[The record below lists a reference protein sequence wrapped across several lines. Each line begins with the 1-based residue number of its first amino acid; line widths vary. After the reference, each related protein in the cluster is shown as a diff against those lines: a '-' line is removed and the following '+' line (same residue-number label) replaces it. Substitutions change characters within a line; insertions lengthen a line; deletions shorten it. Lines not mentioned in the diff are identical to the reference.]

1 MIPKTNKAL
10 IVFNLL
16 FAFYCSAQD
25 TILLKSNAKV
35 IANVREIDSDF
46 VTYSMPNQDSIY
58 VQVSRSDVQNIRY
71 ANGSI
76 EEFLSE
82 ITNTYATDAYQRGI
96 DDAGR
101 YYNTGPDFTKGVV
114 DGVLTYIMYAGLV
127 LVIIDYRKEPKIDY
141 PRGIGFED
149 EPSNNPD
156 YRKGYVDAAHKMKKR
171 KLIGGFFTGLVSF
184 PIVLIG
190 VLLGTLAS
198 EM

>member
-1 MIPKTNKAL
+1 MKHLA
-10 IVFNLL
+10 IVSQLL
-16 FAFYCSAQD
+16 FAFLSQAQD
-25 TILLKSNAKV
+25 TIRLRSNSQ
-35 IANVREIDSDF
+35 IIGFVREIDSDF

-58 VQVSRSDVQNIRY
+58 VQVSKSDVQNIRY

-76 EEFLSE
+76 DAFSSE
-82 ITNTYATDAYQRGI
+82 ITSTFETEAYQRGI
-96 DDAGR
+96 YDAGQ

-114 DGVLTYIMYAGLV
+114 DGVLTYIMYAGVV

-149 EPSNNPD
+149 EPSKNPD

-190 VLLGTLAS
+190 VILGAVAS

>member
-1 MIPKTNKAL
+1 MKYLAIA
-10 IVFNLL
+10 IHLL
-16 FAFYCSAQD
+16 FAVLSYAQD
-25 TILLKSNAKV
+25 TIRLRSNSE
-35 IANVREIDSDF
+35 IIGFVREIDSDF

-58 VQVSRSDVQNIRY
+58 VQVSKSDVQNIRY

-76 EEFLSE
+76 DEFTSDA
-82 ITNTYATDAYQRGI
+82 TNTYPSEAYQRGI

-114 DGVLTYIMYAGLV
+114 DGVLTYIMYAGVV
-127 LVIIDYRKEPKIDY
+127 LVIIDYRKEPKINY
-141 PRGIGFED
+141 PSGIGFED
-149 EPSNNPD
+149 EPSKNPD
-156 YRKGYVDAAHKMKKR
+156 YRKGYIEAAHKMKKR

-190 VLLGTLAS
+190 VILGAVAS

>member
-1 MIPKTNKAL
+1 MKHLA
-10 IVFNLL
+10 IVSQLL
-16 FAFYCSAQD
+16 FAFLSQAQD
-25 TILLKSNAKV
+25 TIRLRSNSQ
-35 IANVREIDSDF
+35 IIGLVREIDSDF

-58 VQVSRSDVQNIRY
+58 VQVSKSDVQNIRY

-76 EEFLSE
+76 DAFSSE
-82 ITNTYATDAYQRGI
+82 ITSTFETEAYQRGI
-96 DDAGR
+96 YDAGQ

-114 DGVLTYIMYAGLV
+114 DGVLTYIMYAGVV

-149 EPSNNPD
+149 EPSKNPD

-190 VLLGTLAS
+190 VILGAVAS

>member
-1 MIPKTNKAL
+1 MKHLA
-10 IVFNLL
+10 IVSQLL
-16 FAFYCSAQD
+16 FAFLSQAQD
-25 TILLKSNAKV
+25 TIRLRSNSQ
-35 IANVREIDSDF
+35 IIGFVREIDSDF

-76 EEFLSE
+76 EDFSSE

-114 DGVLTYIMYAGLV
+114 DGVLTYIMYAGVV

-141 PRGIGFED
+141 PSGIGFED

-156 YRKGYVDAAHKMKKR
+156 YRKGYVEGATKMKKR

-184 PIVLIG
+184 PIVLTA
-190 VLLGTLAS
+190 VLLGTLAA

>member
-1 MIPKTNKAL
+1 MKYLA
-10 IVFNLL
+10 IVPQLL
-16 FAFYCSAQD
+16 FAFLSQAQD
-25 TILLKSNAKV
+25 TIRLRSNSQ
-35 IANVREIDSDF
+35 IIGFVREIDSDF

-58 VQVSRSDVQNIRY
+58 VQVSKSDVQNIRY

-76 EEFLSE
+76 EEFSSD

-114 DGVLTYIMYAGLV
+114 DGVLTYIMYAGVV

-149 EPSNNPD
+149 EPSNNLD
-156 YRKGYVDAAHKMKKR
+156 YRKGYVDGATKMKKR

-184 PIVLIG
+184 PIVLTA
-190 VLLGTLAS
+190 VLLGALAA

>member
-1 MIPKTNKAL
+1 MKHLA
-10 IVFNLL
+10 IVSQLL
-16 FAFYCSAQD
+16 FAVLSQAQD
-25 TILLKSNAKV
+25 TIRLRSNSQ
-35 IANVREIDSDF
+35 IIGLVREIDSDF

-76 EEFLSE
+76 EDFSSE

-114 DGVLTYIMYAGLV
+114 DGVLTYIMYAGVV

-141 PRGIGFED
+141 PSGIGFED

-156 YRKGYVDAAHKMKKR
+156 YRKGYVEGATKMKKR

-184 PIVLIG
+184 PIVLTA
-190 VLLGTLAS
+190 VLLGTLAA

>member
-1 MIPKTNKAL
+1 MKHLA
-10 IVFNLL
+10 IVSQLL
-16 FAFYCSAQD
+16 FAFLSQAQD
-25 TILLKSNAKV
+25 TIRLRSNSQ
-35 IANVREIDSDF
+35 IIGLVREIDSDF
-46 VTYSMPNQDSIY
+46 VTYTMPNQDSIY
-58 VQVSRSDVQNIRY
+58 VQVSKSDVQNIRY

-76 EEFLSE
+76 DAFSSE
-82 ITNTYATDAYQRGI
+82 ITSTFETEAYQRGI
-96 DDAGR
+96 YDAGQ

-114 DGVLTYIMYAGLV
+114 DGVLTYIMYAGVV

-149 EPSNNPD
+149 EPSKNPD

-190 VLLGTLAS
+190 VILGAVAS

>member
-1 MIPKTNKAL
+1 MKYLAIA
-10 IVFNLL
+10 IHLL
-16 FAFYCSAQD
+16 FAVLSYAQD
-25 TILLKSNAKV
+25 TIRLRSNSE
-35 IANVREIDSDF
+35 IIGFVREIDSDF

-58 VQVSRSDVQNIRY
+58 VQVSKSDVQNIRY

-76 EEFLSE
+76 DEFTSDA
-82 ITNTYATDAYQRGI
+82 TNTYPSEAYQRGI

-114 DGVLTYIMYAGLV
+114 DGVLTYIMYAGVV
-127 LVIIDYRKEPKIDY
+127 LVIIDYRKEPKINY

-149 EPSNNPD
+149 VPSKNAD
-156 YRKGYVDAAHKMKKR
+156 YRKGYVEAAHKMKKR

-190 VLLGTLAS
+190 VILGAVAS

>member
-1 MIPKTNKAL
+1 MKHLA
-10 IVFNLL
+10 IVSQLL
-16 FAFYCSAQD
+16 FAVLSQAQD
-25 TILLKSNAKV
+25 PIRLRSNSQ
-35 IANVREIDSDF
+35 IIGLVREIDSDF

-71 ANGSI
+71 ANGCI
-76 EEFLSE
+76 EDFSSE

-114 DGVLTYIMYAGLV
+114 DGVLTYIMYAGVV

-156 YRKGYVDAAHKMKKR
+156 YRKGYVDGATKMKKR

-184 PIVLIG
+184 PIVLTA
-190 VLLGTLAS
+190 VLLGTLAA